1 MFGSDIIRIKI
12 KGYLKNI
19 TDNEIFE
26 FEEKGI
32 KNKDKITFNNNNV
45 KYSIKCNN
53 SEIILIRDGDDFVN
67 TFVFNKKNSNSNYL
81 LKENG
86 YDMDMEVE
94 YHSTMDNSYIS
105 QADCFIELEDYENAI
120 KSLDKA
126 LNICPENFTTIK
138 SKGDCY
144 FNLKQYQKALETMK
158 MQ

>member
-32 KNKDKITFNNNNV
+32 KNKDRITFNNNNV
-45 KYSIKCNN
+45 KYSIKCDNN
-53 SEIILIRDGDDFVN
+53 EIILIRDGDDFVN

-86 YDMDMEVE
+86 YDMDMEVITSNIEISDELIYIE
-94 YHSTMDNSYIS
+94 YEIISTSCKYE
-105 QADCFIELEDYENAI
+105 FKIEMSEIL
-120 KSLDKA
+120 
-126 LNICPENFTTIK
+126 
-138 SKGDCY
+138 
-144 FNLKQYQKALETMK
+144 
-158 MQ
+158 

>member
-53 SEIILIRDGDDFVN
+53 SEIILIRDGNDFVN
-67 TFVFNKKNSNSNYL
+67 TFIFNNNNSKSNYL

-86 YDMDMEVE
+86 YDMDMEVITSNMEISDELIYIE
-94 YHSTMDNSYIS
+94 YEIISTSCKYE
-105 QADCFIELEDYENAI
+105 FKIEMSEML
-120 KSLDKA
+120 
-126 LNICPENFTTIK
+126 
-138 SKGDCY
+138 
-144 FNLKQYQKALETMK
+144 
-158 MQ
+158 

>member
-53 SEIILIRDGDDFVN
+53 SEIILIRDGDDFIN
-67 TFVFNKKNSNSNYL
+67 TFVFNKKNSNSNYF

-86 YDMDMEVE
+86 YDMDMEVITSNIE
-94 YHSTMDNSYIS
+94 ISDELIYIGYEIISTSCKYE
-105 QADCFIELEDYENAI
+105 FKIEMSEIL
-120 KSLDKA
+120 
-126 LNICPENFTTIK
+126 
-138 SKGDCY
+138 
-144 FNLKQYQKALETMK
+144 
-158 MQ
+158 

>member
-86 YDMDMEVE
+86 YDMDMEVITSNMEISDELIYIE
-94 YHSTMDNSYIS
+94 YEIISTSCKYE
-105 QADCFIELEDYENAI
+105 FKIEMSEIL
-120 KSLDKA
+120 
-126 LNICPENFTTIK
+126 
-138 SKGDCY
+138 
-144 FNLKQYQKALETMK
+144 
-158 MQ
+158 

>member
-32 KNKDKITFNNNNV
+32 KNKDRITFNNNNV

-67 TFVFNKKNSNSNYL
+67 TFVFNKKNSNSNYF

-86 YDMDMEVE
+86 YDMDMEVITSNIEISDELIYIE
-94 YHSTMDNSYIS
+94 YEIISTSCKYE
-105 QADCFIELEDYENAI
+105 FKIEMSEIL
-120 KSLDKA
+120 
-126 LNICPENFTTIK
+126 
-138 SKGDCY
+138 
-144 FNLKQYQKALETMK
+144 
-158 MQ
+158 

>member
-86 YDMDMEVE
+86 YDMDMEVITSNIEISDELIYIE
-94 YHSTMDNSYIS
+94 YEIISTSCKYE
-105 QADCFIELEDYENAI
+105 FKIEMSEIL
-120 KSLDKA
+120 
-126 LNICPENFTTIK
+126 
-138 SKGDCY
+138 
-144 FNLKQYQKALETMK
+144 
-158 MQ
+158 